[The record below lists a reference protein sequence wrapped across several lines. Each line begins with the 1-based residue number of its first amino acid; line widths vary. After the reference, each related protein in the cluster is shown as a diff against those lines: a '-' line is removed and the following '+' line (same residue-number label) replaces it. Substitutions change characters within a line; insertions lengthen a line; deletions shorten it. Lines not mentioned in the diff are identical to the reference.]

1 MFRIGVQI
9 SPRRMSVKGVQPAV
23 MPSTFQI
30 AQFTITEKT
39 NVGTKKKSAGA
50 FGQVENMAFA
60 STTGVGYAAKIP
72 RAISTNGDATRRT
85 ILHYVASNEN
95 PMLGPRIRTFNDLIF
110 NFKNTRPYVSRI
122 QIFMENKKMT
132 PGLWPNIG
140 YP

>member
-1 MFRIGVQI
+1 MQYALQYSTQYRIIQD
-9 SPRRMSVKGVQPAV
+9 
-23 MPSTFQI
+23 STVHNTIHNIQHN

-39 NVGTKKKSAGA
+39 NVGTKKNSAGA

-60 STTGVGYAAKIP
+60 STTGVGYAASIP

-110 NFKNTRPYVSRI
+110 NFKNTRPYVSRKHV
-122 QIFMENKKMT
+122 FMENKKMT